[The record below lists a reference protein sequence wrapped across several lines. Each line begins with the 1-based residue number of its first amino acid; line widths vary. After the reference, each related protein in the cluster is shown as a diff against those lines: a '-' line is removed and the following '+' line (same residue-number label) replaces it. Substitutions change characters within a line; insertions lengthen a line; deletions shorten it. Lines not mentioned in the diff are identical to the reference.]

1 VDSAAR
7 RTEIA
12 APSGGGTMTRG
23 LHQLISFLVAAAVSL
38 WLTPRVREAAVRFGI
53 VDRPD
58 GHLKGQKEPVAYL
71 GGLSIFLAFLLA
83 LAMTVQF
90 SQEMLGL
97 LLAGSIVVLIGLV
110 DDLGSLR
117 PWTKLAGQ
125 AVAVMVLVKSGIF
138 IKLTFIPKPAAVA
151 LSILWLL
158 ACTNAFN
165 LIDIMDGLSA
175 GTAMTASVGLI
186 VVANLGGNADA
197 ALVLAALAGACLGFL
212 RYNFEPA
219 KIYMGDCGSLFLGLM
234 LGAAAMNNAYTKTNR
249 IASVA
254 PALILGV
261 PLFDML
267 FVMYIRKRRGMP
279 VMLGSPDHVAL
290 RLRKWRLTTRQ
301 TVVGSY
307 AATLALGIAAVG
319 MSAASP
325 AGAAWILAGVV
336 TVGLATAAWLKTIDM
351 SL

>member
-1 VDSAAR
+1 MPIGV
-7 RTEIA
+7 
-12 APSGGGTMTRG
+12 
-23 LHQLISFLVAAAVSL
+23 LQFISFVLAAGLAL
-38 WLTPRVREAAVRFGI
+38 WLTPRVREAALRFGI

-58 GHLKGQKEPVAYL
+58 GRLKSQKEPVAYL
-71 GGLSIFLAFLLA
+71 GGLSIYLSFLLA
-83 LAMTVQF
+83 LASTVQF
-90 SQEMLGL
+90 SRETLGL

-125 AVAVMVLVKSGIF
+125 TMAVLVLVKSGIY
-138 IKLTFIPKPAAVA
+138 IKLTFIPGPAAIA

-175 GTAMTASVGLI
+175 GTAMVASAAFI
-186 VVANLGGNADA
+186 VVANLGGHTDA

-212 RYNFEPA
+212 RYNFQPA
-219 KIYMGDCGSLFLGLM
+219 KIYMGDCGSMFLGLI
-234 LGAAAMNNAYTKTNR
+234 LGATAMNNAYTTTNR
-249 IASVA
+249 LAAVA

-261 PLFDML
+261 PLFDMV
-267 FVMYIRKRRGMP
+267 FVMYVRRRRGLP

-290 RLRKWRLTTRQ
+290 RLRKWRLSTRQ
-301 TVVGSY
+301 TVIGSY
-307 AATLALGIAAVG
+307 AATLVLSVAAVA
-319 MSAASP
+319 MSLVPPNAAAS
-325 AGAAWILAGVV
+325 ILAGVV
-336 TVGLATAAWLKTIDM
+336 VLALGTAAWLKTIDM